1 MSFVSGLRKFY
12 NICQVWINLLLVAAV
27 SFGLFWGTIKF
38 LDHWTNHGQTTEM
51 PNVVDLDFNKARDI
65 LESKGFDILI
75 DSIYNTQV
83 KHGQVID
90 QKPVEGE
97 IVKYGRTVYLKINS
111 FYPQMKPV
119 DADLVH
125 LSSLEAKKKLEA
137 YGFTRIVIDTIPGEN
152 DDEVVEIKYN
162 GKKLAKGDSTP
173 ITAEVRM
180 VVVKADIFALDSMSV
195 EEANAQVQFRDSIR
209 RMDSLQNQGF

>member
-1 MSFVSGLRKFY
+1 MSLTSGLKKFY
-12 NICQVWINLLLVAAV
+12 NICQVWINLLLVAAI

-38 LDHWTNHGQTTEM
+38 LDYWTNHGQTTEM
-51 PNVVDLDFNKARDI
+51 PSVVDLDFNKARDI
-65 LESKGFDILI
+65 LESKGFSILV

-83 KHGQVID
+83 KYGQVLD
-90 QKPVEGE
+90 QKPKEGE

-119 DADLVH
+119 DDRLMH
-125 LSSLEAKKKLEA
+125 MSSLEAKKKLEA

-152 DDEVVEIKYN
+152 DDEVVEIRYN
-162 GKKLAKGDSTP
+162 GKKLEKGDSTP

-180 VVVKADIFALDSMSV
+180 VVIKADVFALDSMSI
-195 EEANAQVQFRDSIR
+195 EEAQAQVQFRDSIR
-209 RMDSLQNQGF
+209 RLDSLQNLGQ